1 MELELR
7 GITKQFP
14 GVLANDDVSL
24 TARSGKVLA
33 LIGENGAG
41 KSTLMN
47 VLSGLYTPDAGRDR
61 DRRRRC
67 RSSAIRAMPS
77 RPASAWSISTS
88 CSSPSSPSGRT
99 SSSVSSR
106 SRGSGVMNRKEART
120 EVRDISERYGLAVDP
135 DALVEDLPVG
145 IQQRVEIIKVL
156 LRGAKILVFD
166 EPTAVLTPQEVEEF
180 FGIVAELKGRGATII
195 FITHKLK
202 EALAIADD
210 ITVLRGGKVAGH
222 ADPATATPEI
232 LASMMVGRD
241 IDLVVDKA
249 EAEPGE
255 TVLELSG
262 VQMLDDYGRSLLKD
276 VDLAVRAGEIV
287 GVAGIQGNGQTELVE
302 AITGLLP
309 IAGGKVMFRGSD
321 ISNHS
326 PRQRHEAGIA
336 HVPEDRNHMGMVGSF
351 TIAENLVL
359 DSYYAPPFSKRGVLH
374 RDVIRESATQLVEDY
389 DVRPPH
395 HRQLR
400 RCPVGRQCP
409 EDDRRARVQPRRAA
423 GRVRPAD
430 PRHRRRLDRVHPRA
444 DRPQARRGQGDPHR
458 LHRAR
463 RDLRAVGPHPRH
475 VRRQDRRRAQGVRD
489 DAHRGRPLHG
499 GEGSMSITS
508 PDGTVTVEPDDGRGP
523 SFFRKLTTATDWK
536 TGLVIPALA
545 VFTALVIGGII
556 IMLTGYSLAETLEA
570 YRALLQG
577 SVGSLRAISQ
587 TLTEATPLIFT
598 GLAVALAFRAGLFN
612 IGGEGQL
619 LMGGMLAV
627 LAGFTFTGLPLI
639 IHLPLAIV
647 CGAIGGAIWG
657 FIPGLLKAKT
667 GAHEVIVTIMLN
679 YIAYR
684 LVDYFLKTTLFQR
697 EGRNDPISKTVE
709 ESAQLP
715 ALLAWLDPAMKVHL
729 GLFLALG
736 AAGVIW
742 WLLFRTNTG
751 FEFRAV
757 GANPSAARYAGMSVT
772 KVYIL
777 VMTISGALA
786 GLAGTSQ
793 VLGLLDRA
801 SPGFSAGLGFD
812 GIAVALLGRSNPFG
826 VVAAALLFGGLNA
839 GGQYM
844 QANAD
849 VGIDL
854 ISVIQALIIIFVAA
868 PALISAIYRV
878 KTDASSTQIS
888 KGWGA

>member
-1 MELELR
+1 
-7 GITKQFP
+7 
-14 GVLANDDVSL
+14 
-24 TARSGKVLA
+24 
-33 LIGENGAG
+33 
-41 KSTLMN
+41 
-47 VLSGLYTPDAGRDR
+47 
-61 DRRRRC
+61 
-67 RSSAIRAMPS
+67 
-77 RPASAWSISTS
+77 
-88 CSSPSSPSGRT
+88 
-99 SSSVSSR
+99 
-106 SRGSGVMNRKEART
+106 
-120 EVRDISERYGLAVDP
+120 
-135 DALVEDLPVG
+135 
-145 IQQRVEIIKVL
+145 
-156 LRGAKILVFD
+156 
-166 EPTAVLTPQEVEEF
+166 
-180 FGIVAELKGRGATII
+180 
-195 FITHKLK
+195 
-202 EALAIADD
+202 
-210 ITVLRGGKVAGH
+210 
-222 ADPATATPEI
+222 
-232 LASMMVGRD
+232 
-241 IDLVVDKA
+241 
-249 EAEPGE
+249 
-255 TVLELSG
+255 
-262 VQMLDDYGRSLLKD
+262 
-276 VDLAVRAGEIV
+276 
-287 GVAGIQGNGQTELVE
+287 
-302 AITGLLP
+302 
-309 IAGGKVMFRGSD
+309 
-321 ISNHS
+321 
-326 PRQRHEAGIA
+326 
-336 HVPEDRNHMGMVGSF
+336 
-351 TIAENLVL
+351 
-359 DSYYAPPFSKRGVLH
+359 
-374 RDVIRESATQLVEDY
+374 
-389 DVRPPH
+389 
-395 HRQLR
+395 
-400 RCPVGRQCP
+400 
-409 EDDRRARVQPRRAA
+409 
-423 GRVRPAD
+423 
-430 PRHRRRLDRVHPRA
+430 
-444 DRPQARRGQGDPHR
+444 
-458 LHRAR
+458 
-463 RDLRAVGPHPRH
+463 
-475 VRRQDRRRAQGVRD
+475 
-489 DAHRGRPLHG
+489 
-499 GEGSMSITS
+499 MSITS
-508 PDGTVTVEPDDGRGP
+508 PDGTVSIEPDDGRGP

-536 TGLVIPALA
+536 TGLVIPVLA

-556 IMLTGYSLAETLEA
+556 IMLTGYSLVETLDA

-627 LAGFTFTGLPLI
+627 LAGFTFTGLPLVV
-639 IHLPLAIV
+639 HLPLAIV
-647 CGAIGGAIWG
+647 CGAVGGAIWG

-684 LVDYFLKTTLFQR
+684 LVDYLLKSSLFQR
-697 EGRNDPISKTVE
+697 EGRNDPISKSIE

-729 GLFLALG
+729 GLFIALG
-736 AAGVIW
+736 VAVLIW

-777 VMTISGALA
+777 VMTMAGALA
-786 GLAGTSQ
+786 GLAGTNQ